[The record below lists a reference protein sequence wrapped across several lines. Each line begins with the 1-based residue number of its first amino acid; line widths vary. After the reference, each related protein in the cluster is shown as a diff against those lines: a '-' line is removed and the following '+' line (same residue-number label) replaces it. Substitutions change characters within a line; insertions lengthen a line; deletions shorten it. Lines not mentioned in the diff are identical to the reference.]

1 MLVKR
6 QTVLGTYI
14 LVVGVEHSRDSLS
27 TLLVRNGALVLSRVE
42 LLEVKFAARSLAT
55 PETEVVA
62 STSLV
67 SGN

>member
-27 TLLVRNGALVLSRVE
+27 TLLVRDGALVLSRVE
-42 LLEVKFAARSLAT
+42 LLEVKLAARSLAT

>member
-27 TLLVRNGALVLSRVE
+27 TLLVRDGALVLARVE
-42 LLEVKFAARSLAT
+42 LLEVKLAARSLAT